1 MTLGLTSKSTPA
13 KLSIKVTCPASFH
26 GACAGTL
33 RATSKPG
40 KKTLKLGSI
49 EFALAS
55 GKSRTLVLK
64 PSAAV
69 RRALRKAKRP
79 KITLAVTALGDN
91 GTSRKSTK
99 TVTLKS

>member
-1 MTLGLTSKSTPA
+1 
-13 KLSIKVTCPASFH
+13 V
-26 GACAGTL
+26 CAGTL
-33 RATSKPG
+33 RATAEPG

-55 GKSRTLVLK
+55 GKSRTLVLE

-91 GTSRKSTK
+91 GTSRKTTK
-99 TVTLKS
+99 TATLKT